1 MLGIVGGFKKARK
14 QPYAIGN
21 LVYYKDVEADTVI
34 KDPRSSSLVRIYCG
48 NARRFELVPDEN
60 IDGVVKNS
68 ERSKEKQEWFD
79 PINKILVNSTDPNC
93 DVELEGKSAMLTQR
107 WHGASDYDATERKR
121 RSTISVRNE
130 IASIS
135 FLID

>member
-1 MLGIVGGFKKARK
+1 M
-14 QPYAIGN
+14 
-21 LVYYKDVEADTVI
+21 
-34 KDPRSSSLVRIYCG
+34 
-48 NARRFELVPDEN
+48 PDEN

-79 PINKILVNSTDPNC
+79 PINKIIVTATDPNC
-93 DVELEGKSAMLTQR
+93 GAKLEDRTAMLTHK
-107 WHGASDYDATERKR
+107 WHGDSDYDATERKFR
-121 RSTISVRNE
+121 PTISVRNE